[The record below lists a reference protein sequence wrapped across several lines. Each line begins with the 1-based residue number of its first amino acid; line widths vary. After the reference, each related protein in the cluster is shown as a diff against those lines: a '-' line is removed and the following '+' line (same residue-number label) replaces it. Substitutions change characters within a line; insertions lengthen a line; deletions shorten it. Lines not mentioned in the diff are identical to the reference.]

1 MKTYDNKSQH
11 APGPWTYIED
21 DAGYYLSSPSY
32 GNFAVVHKSGR
43 PDTVEMDAA
52 NAHLIAAAPEL
63 LQALKLCEGNVSSLC
78 AARPYIYTPWLAE
91 IRKAISEAEGRQ

>member
-1 MKTYDNKSQH
+1 MKTSDNKSQH
-11 APGPWTYIED
+11 APGPWTYMTYIED

-52 NAHLIAAAPEL
+52 NARLIAAAPEL
-63 LQALKLCEGNVSSLC
+63 LQALKLLVDCIDGNYKE
-78 AARPYIYTPWLAE
+78 AGDFARTVIEKAE
-91 IRKAISEAEGRQ
+91 VRK